1 VDSSFVAAARS
12 EDRTLVAVVDVPVA
26 RRPDEEIPMSHADTP
41 PVTGTPGATALVTAD
56 ARTAQQP
63 SGMPVHRYRPFHEQI
78 AVDLP
83 DRTWPGRR
91 MTHAPRWCAVDL
103 RDGNQALIEP
113 MNPERK
119 LRMFELL
126 VEMGYK
132 EIEVGFPSAS
142 QTDYDFVRLLI
153 EEDRIPD
160 DVVIQV
166 LTQSREH
173 LIERTYESL
182 RGAKRAIVHLY
193 NSTSILQREVV
204 FRTDVDGVQ
213 EIATSGAR
221 LCKKYEELVPDT
233 EVFYEYSPES
243 FTGTELEV
251 ALRVCN
257 AVLDV
262 WEPTP
267 DRKVIINLPAT
278 VEMATPNVYADAIEW
293 MSRNLHYRESVVLS
307 LHPHND
313 RGTAVAAAELGFLAG
328 ADRIEG
334 CLFGNG
340 ERTGNV
346 CLVTLGMNL
355 ASQGI
360 DPEIDFSDID
370 RIRRTVEYCNQI
382 PVHPRH
388 PYGGDL
394 VFTAFSGSHQ
404 DAIKK
409 GFEAMDARAAE
420 RGVPVEEL
428 EWAVPY
434 LPIDPRDVG
443 RTYEA
448 VIRVNSQS
456 GKGGMAYL
464 MKTDHHLDLPRR
476 LQIEFSRV
484 VQQHTDALGGEVSSE
499 DIWRLFTDEYLP
511 ADPDSGLPQWGR
523 FRLRSSEVVSAETG
537 PARLTATVVD
547 NGEEVVVTGE
557 GNGPIAAFVAAL
569 APRTGRVEVLDY
581 AEHALSTGEDA
592 VAAAYVECLVG
603 DDVLWGVGIDP
614 SITTASFKAIISA
627 VNRSL
632 R

>member
-1 VDSSFVAAARS
+1 
-12 EDRTLVAVVDVPVA
+12 
-26 RRPDEEIPMSHADTP
+26 
-41 PVTGTPGATALVTAD
+41 
-56 ARTAQQP
+56 
-63 SGMPVHRYRPFHEQI
+63 MPVHKYRPFHEQI
-78 AVDLP
+78 TVDLP
-83 DRTWPGRR
+83 DRTWPSKR
-91 MTHAPRWCAVDL
+91 METAPRWCAVDL

-113 MNPERK
+113 MDPQRK

-126 VEMGYK
+126 VQMGFK

-142 QTDYDFVRLLI
+142 QTDYDFVRMLI

-166 LTQSREH
+166 LTQAREH

-204 FRTDVDGVQ
+204 FRSDEDGILD
-213 EIATSGAR
+213 IAVSGAH
-221 LCKKYEELVPDT
+221 LCKKYEELIPDT
-233 EVFYEYSPES
+233 EIQYEYSPES
-243 FTGTELEV
+243 FTGTELEY

-257 AVLDV
+257 AVIDV
-262 WEPTP
+262 FGPTP
-267 DRKVIINLPAT
+267 ENKVIINLPAT
-278 VEMATPNVYADAIEW
+278 VEMATPNVYADSIEW
-293 MSRNLHYRESVVLS
+293 MSRNLHERENVVLS

-313 RGTAVAAAELGFLAG
+313 RGTAVAAAELGYLAG

-355 ASQGI
+355 LSQGI
-360 DPEIDFSDID
+360 DPELDFSDID
-370 RIRRTVEYCNQI
+370 TIRRTVEYCNQL
-382 PVHPRH
+382 PVHERH

-409 GFEAMDARAAE
+409 GFESMEAKAQAA
-420 RGVPVEEL
+420 GKSVDDLV
-428 EWAVPY
+428 WAVPY

-456 GKGGMAYL
+456 GKGGVAYL
-464 MKTDHHLDLPRR
+464 LRTDHHLDLPRR
-476 LQIEFSRV
+476 LQIEFSGV
-484 VQQHTDALGGEVSSE
+484 VQEHTDATGAEVTSE
-499 DIWRLFTDEYLP
+499 ELWRIFVDEYLP
-511 ADPDSGLPQWGR
+511 APHDAPLEPWGR
-523 FRLRSSEVVSAETG
+523 FALRSTQASSSEHG
-537 PARLTATVVD
+537 PDTLTVELTD
-547 NGEEVVVTGE
+547 GGEPVTLYGE

-569 APRTGRVEVLDY
+569 ASHGVKVSVLDY
-581 AEHALSTGEDA
+581 AVNALSEGGDA
-592 VAAAYVECLVG
+592 TAAAYVECAVG

-614 SITTASFKAIISA
+614 SITTASLKAIISA